1 MVVELVR
8 QAVDRVRNAP
18 PARDEMDVVAADVNV
33 RAKELLRSGPT
44 EVINGT
50 GTILH
55 TNLGRAPL
63 STAAITAMGE
73 AARYSDL
80 EYDLVSGNRG
90 ARVDHVEPLLNLL
103 LGCEASTTV
112 CNNAAGLLLALTAL
126 TAGKEIIVSRGQ
138 AVEIGDG
145 FRLPEIV
152 RQSRAKLVE
161 VGTTNRTIVDD
172 YVAAVTPK
180 TAALL
185 HVHASNFRVVGF
197 SRQPSLAELALAA
210 RECGLL
216 LVADNGSGPLIDT
229 ATFGLM
235 HEPMPREALVAGADV
250 VTFSTDKL
258 MGGPQGGVVAGKAD
272 LIGRISRH
280 PMARAVRPD
289 KTSLAAL
296 RATAQQYATGELD
309 AIPVIRMLR
318 ADENELRRRAE
329 QVAEAAKLRG
339 LDARVERSESTI
351 GGGSLPGQTL
361 STYVIAIASPWK
373 AHELAAR
380 LRARPV
386 PIVVRVQRGRVLL
399 DLRTVQTQQDSTLI
413 AELCDL
419 APDSRENG

>member
-1 MVVELVR
+1 MR